1 MVHVNHQDILP
12 RLPHYN
18 LIVVCDSVVQ
28 YGSKYLYN
36 QLSNIVFITIP
47 TSKDVHASS
56 EILDSELIARG
67 AMVGFVGIFSI

>member
-28 YGSKYLYN
+28 YRSKYLYN
-36 QLSNIVFITIP
+36 QLSNIVYLTIQ
-47 TSKDVHASS
+47 TSKSVHASS

-67 AMVGFVGIFSI
+67 AMVVFMGIFSI

>member
-28 YGSKYLYN
+28 YGSEYLYN

-67 AMVGFVGIFSI
+67 AMVVFVGIFSI

>member
-12 RLPHYN
+12 KLPHYN

-28 YGSKYLYN
+28 YGSKYNLYN
-36 QLSNIVFITIP
+36 QLSNIVY
-47 TSKDVHASS
+47 TSKSVRASS

-67 AMVGFVGIFSI
+67 AKVVYVGIFSIWF